1 MNDIYAFENQIIL
14 EITAILRSATSDE
27 YAGLILDHISQET
40 GNTFLGDVIGDV
52 VETSGLRDDG
62 IYNEDDIR
70 LAIGRVF
77 LERLGIER

>member
-1 MNDIYAFENQIIL
+1 MNDIFAFENQIIL

-27 YAGLILDHISQET
+27 YAGSILDHISQET
-40 GNTFLGDVIGDV
+40 GNTFLEDVVDDV
-52 VETSGLRDDG
+52 VETSALRDEG
-62 IYNEDDIR
+62 FYTQDDIR